1 MMVAA
6 ETASVGDMRIWVQA
20 SDSAM
25 GMLHVGLVP
34 GLKSVASATAAP
46 LSISKRAG
54 A

>member
-1 MMVAA
+1 M
-6 ETASVGDMRIWVQA
+6 ASAGDMRIFVHA
-20 SDSAM
+20 SESTM

-46 LSISKRAG
+46 FSINERAG